1 MDVPAGNMSDENT
14 PQYLESV
21 SVSFAILAD
30 RIRDW
35 TSSSLR
41 IES

>member
-21 SVSFAILAD
+21 NASFEKLAD
-30 RIRDW
+30 QIRDW
-35 TSSSLR
+35 MSS
-41 IES
+41 

>member
-14 PQYLESV
+14 PQDLEAIN
-21 SVSFAILAD
+21 VSFEMLAD

-35 TSSSLR
+35 TSSP
-41 IES
+41 